1 MQSAYNIG
9 IIGAGKFSHRH
20 IQAIASVDGIRV
32 EAACRSSREEL
43 DQFCAKYQVRGFTD
57 YHLLLADPL
66 IDAVLIATPHHLHTG
81 IAIDAARAGKHILLE
96 KPFAPTVAEC
106 KSILEE
112 VDRAGVKLML
122 GHTTQFSA
130 AYLSAEKIIAE
141 GLVGRI
147 VQGIA
152 TTNSLWMGPDR
163 KAWHLKKESGGGYM
177 YTLGI
182 HQIDALV
189 SLVGSR
195 VHSLRAEIGSTFHN
209 YETDD
214 HGILWLKFEDGVVAT
229 IFFTGYTH
237 GVTKVESEL
246 FCERGIIK
254 FSTREGTFVGKDEK
268 WSEVPGSKDEN
279 WLDDALVGEWQ
290 EFGAAIREGRSP
302 KVSGA
307 HALHVMEI
315 IEASFA
321 SARDQIEIKL

>member
-32 EAACRSSREEL
+32 EAACRSSRKEL
-43 DQFCAKYQVRGFTD
+43 DQFCAKYEVRGFTD

-66 IDAVLIATPHHLHTG
+66 IDGVLISTPHHLHTD

-106 KSILEE
+106 RSIIKE
-112 VDRAGVKLML
+112 VERADVKLML

-130 AYLSAEKIIAE
+130 AFLAAERIIEE
-141 GLVGRI
+141 GQLGKI

-152 TTNSLWMGPDR
+152 TTNSFWMGPDR

-182 HQIDALV
+182 HQVDALV

-195 VHSLRAEIGSTFHN
+195 VQSLRAEIGSKFHSH
-209 YETDD
+209 ETDD
-214 HGILWLKFEDGVVAT
+214 HGILWLRFENGVVAT
-229 IFFTGYTH
+229 VLFTGYTH

-246 FCERGIIK
+246 FCERGIVK
-254 FSTREGTFVGKDEK
+254 FSTREGTFIGSDEK
-268 WSEVPGSKDEN
+268 WSIVPGSLNQN
-279 WLDDALVGEWQ
+279 WLDDALVGEWY
-290 EFGAAIREGRSP
+290 EFGASIRENRHP

-315 IEASFA
+315 IEASFV
-321 SARDQIEIKL
+321 SAREQSEINL